1 MEKPLAAMGLR
12 GAHDQINIALKDRI
26 SDWDKIETAMTKTEE
41 GYVYEI
47 RYKDM
52 KKGWPWRV
60 ELPVDRNIIQEMADG
75 ATKAAEAGG
84 PLGTASSVSPV

>member
-1 MEKPLAAMGLR
+1 MGALGLR
-12 GAHDQINIALKDRI
+12 DTHDAINAVIMSRV
-26 SDWDKIETAMTKTEE
+26 SDADKVETAMTKTEE

-60 ELPVDRNIIQEMADG
+60 ELPADPVFIGEMA
-75 ATKAAEAGG
+75 KREAEAIEKGG
-84 PLGTASSVSPV
+84 ELGSVPTVSPL